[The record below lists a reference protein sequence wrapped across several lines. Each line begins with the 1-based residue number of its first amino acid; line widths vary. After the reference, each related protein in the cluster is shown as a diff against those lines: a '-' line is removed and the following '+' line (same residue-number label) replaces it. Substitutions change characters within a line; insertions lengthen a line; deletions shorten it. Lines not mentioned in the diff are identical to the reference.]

1 MRPST
6 IKRFIH
12 IWFRKNQI
20 GKIDSQ
26 TIVGSYVFCCL
37 LSIYIIP
44 LYFFR
49 IYDIPSFLMT
59 LFFMVLTYVVVIPW
73 LSKRKLKFRKR
84 WIQMIDVFVFSWFL
98 PLIIISVI
106 GVFVYSVGKIDKI
119 DNDVICCFA
128 VSIYTIFLIYFRS
141 LYYKHIEAVVAKDDE
156 EKRSRG
162 IFLGSGSDIT
172 LSTHPGESRPQ

>member
-12 IWFRKNQI
+12 IWFRKNRI
-20 GKIDSQ
+20 GIIDSQ
-26 TIVGSYVFCCL
+26 TIVGSYIFCCL
-37 LSIYIIP
+37 LS
-44 LYFFR
+44 LYFIPFYILS
-49 IYDIPSFLMT
+49 IYDIPSFVMMV
-59 LFFMVLTYVVVIPW
+59 FFMVLTYVVAIPW
-73 LSKRKLKFRKR
+73 LSKRKFKFRKQ
-84 WIQMIDVFVFSWFL
+84 WIQLVDVFVFSWFL
-98 PLIIISVI
+98 PLIFLCVE
-106 GVFVYSVGKIDKI
+106 GFFLYSVDRIDKI

-141 LYYKHIEAVVAKDDE
+141 LYYKHIETVVAKDDE

-162 IFLGSGSDIT
+162 FFLGSGSDIT